1 MPYRLRPGLRGLR
14 RGPRRS
20 CIALEDTFGSGR
32 YRGGFLFGPRL
43 ALGALGTYSTGPR
56 LPRAG
61 GLAIWPGTPGAK
73 KNAVLDLPTL

>member
-1 MPYRLRPGLRGLR
+1 M
-14 RGPRRS
+14 
-20 CIALEDTFGSGR
+20 IE
-32 YRGGFLFGPRL
+32 GFFFSSKL
-43 ALGALGTYSTGPR
+43 ALDVLRIYSTGPR